1 MILKVIARSNILWLN
16 PSLRVTETHVEDIGQ
31 KGLCKVVRITAHLLP
46 VAPRTRKRIIIF
58 VSSFRVVQTLFLLQ
72 VTWKVHNFLISNPI
86 IWLSKDCFST
96 LPDKYFILSLF
107 FQNLKEKKKEKEN
120 ILPFLKALLMNSL
133 GYKNQSYRNSINISP
148 LSLQTSCKL
157 CPYSAFSQCTL
168 ETISPLVKFQ
178 PPTCTLGSLLSGLL
192 KTVSVFALS

>member
-1 MILKVIARSNILWLN
+1 MY
-16 PSLRVTETHVEDIGQ
+16 
-31 KGLCKVVRITAHLLP
+31 
-46 VAPRTRKRIIIF
+46 
-58 VSSFRVVQTLFLLQ
+58 
-72 VTWKVHNFLISNPI
+72 LISE
-86 IWLSKDCFST
+86 LFKLCFSSRSLERCTISSLAT
-96 LPDKYFILSLF
+96 LLSDSRKIVFSLCQTNISFCLF
-107 FQNLKEKKKEKEN
+107 SSKISKKKKGKRKHFPISES
-120 ILPFLKALLMNSL
+120 LLMNSL

-192 KTVSVFALS
+192 KTVSVFGLI